1 MKLLNLISEYTALL
15 ALVSGVT
22 IETLALASLEITQTT
37 ARTVV
42 QRLLGIVTNDGGSI
56 NKLVPET
63 LATHLFHRDECVS
76 AASDVG
82 NFSCVRRCVVF
93 GFQRSLGCCGSSDR
107 GLEFVVDFQV
117 LLTFRLRDGDENAEI
132 ILVAVGVP
140 FGNVINALGGIV
152 IRREPVRETV
162 FVVIDGSRFTVVEVF
177 GIGTLR
183 GGGIQDIRVW
193 RAVTRTSC
201 VRNSGRWGGS
211 FESFSCA
218 DFCLEFG
225 HTHRRVN
232 ENVVWIRTVVEHSVN
247 IRVANDI
254 IGKGLDGGVDLFAD
268 ETVVEREFNR
278 FRTIFLG
285 VHSRDR
291 RALVG
296 SRSFGS
302 TVHIHNWSVLTL
314 EVRIHEERSAGEFAS
329 FVGRTNFQRSS
340 SSASLVVGGDGTR
353 GPDVAIVVLVTHRPV
368 HLPVRVFIWLPL
380 RVLGTPYLACYL
392 SPLDFVYTVIV
403 DVYSGNGITSQR
415 TLAQRTISTSVTG
428 IALAFNCLLFVPST
442 VVGIRHSH
450 VHTLTMA
457 TATVRAGDTA
467 ATLTFETRE
476 TCTLTS
482 CAIANALVTALAVEV
497 GLIPGFRVV
506 FTGQT
511 VSSIVL
517 FANETVCVLVLDL
530 LVSVNLV
537 VGINVAKR

>member
-1 MKLLNLISEYTALL
+1 MPLRDIIDDVIDLALRLVPKQYLPPGEANSSSSQMRGNMALLFGYISDEQQKPDAPEAVKNLNLAPTVDILIDYLKKERSSVQNNAGVGLTKL
-15 ALVSGVT
+15 AQNPMYRQRVRDLNGF
-22 IETLALASLEITQTT
+22 ESLHQIQMKNVE
-37 ARTVV
+37 AKK
-42 QRLLGIVTNDGGSI
+42 D
-56 NKLVPET
+56 
-63 LATHLFHRDECVS
+63 
-76 AASDVG
+76 
-82 NFSCVRRCVVF
+82 RR
-93 GFQRSLGCCGSSDR
+93 
-107 GLEFVVDFQV
+107 
-117 LLTFRLRDGDENAEI
+117 
-132 ILVAVGVP
+132 
-140 FGNVINALGGIV
+140 
-152 IRREPVRETV
+152 
-162 FVVIDGSRFTVVEVF
+162 
-177 GIGTLR
+177 GTLR

-247 IRVANDI
+247 IRVADDI
-254 IGKGLDGGVDLFAD
+254 IGKGLNGGVDLLAD
-268 ETVVEREFNR
+268 ETVVERKFNR
-278 FRTIFLG
+278 VHTIFLD

-296 SRSFGS
+296 TRSFGS

-353 GPDVAIVVLVTHRPV
+353 GPDVSIVVLVTHRPV

-380 RVLGTPYLACYL
+380 RILGTPYLVCL
-392 SPLDFVYTVIV
+392 LFPLNFVYTVIV
-403 DVYSGNGITSQR
+403 DVNSGNGITSQR